1 MKEKAV
7 FDKKKFVVIIVCI
20 LLYVAIVMFPTPDG
34 LTVEGKK
41 SLALMAVAVIS
52 WIFEV
57 IPIGLSASLFVMI
70 MPTLGIV
77 SMEEAMSNFMIAT
90 VLFIMSTFIIAHVF
104 VETGLGKRVS
114 LFISTLF
121 GKKSSRVLLSYMLST
136 SLISGV
142 LLSIPAAIIFAGVAT
157 TLLKK
162 NNCTPGKS
170 NFGKQMM
177 IGIPVAAAIGGIG
190 TPAGSGLNVL
200 AISLLESTAGVTIN
214 FFQWTMVGFPM
225 AIILTL
231 IAWFII
237 MKMIPSEIDIVQ
249 GLDDV
254 KEEAK
259 KLGKL
264 TTAEKKFLVIFSIE
278 LILWL
283 TQPWNGINTAVVAII
298 ATSLFFIPGVDLCTW
313 EKANKSINWELLL
326 LVGGSNSLAM
336 AISSTQG
343 SQWLA
348 NAILGGLVDS
358 PILVVLFAVTA
369 FGVFSHLLIPVSS
382 AVIVVAVPMVALL
395 AQNIGINPALLV
407 LPIAFTAS
415 DVFLMPLDPIPLT
428 TYHYG
433 HWKMWDMMKPG
444 FIISMAWIILCVG
457 FVLIAQA
464 LGIV

>member
-1 MKEKAV
+1 
-7 FDKKKFVVIIVCI
+7 
-20 LLYVAIVMFPTPDG
+20 
-34 LTVEGKK
+34 
-41 SLALMAVAVIS
+41 
-52 WIFEV
+52 
-57 IPIGLSASLFVMI
+57 
-70 MPTLGIV
+70 
-77 SMEEAMSNFMIAT
+77 
-90 VLFIMSTFIIAHVF
+90 
-104 VETGLGKRVS
+104 
-114 LFISTLF
+114 
-121 GKKSSRVLLSYMLST
+121 
-136 SLISGV
+136 
-142 LLSIPAAIIFAGVAT
+142 
-157 TLLKK
+157 
-162 NNCTPGKS
+162 
-170 NFGKQMM
+170 
-177 IGIPVAAAIGGIG
+177 
-190 TPAGSGLNVL
+190 
-200 AISLLESTAGVTIN
+200 
-214 FFQWTMVGFPM
+214 
-225 AIILTL
+225 
-231 IAWFII
+231 

-444 FIISMAWIILCVG
+444 LLSLWLG
-457 FVLIAQA
+457 SYYA
-464 LGIV
+464 LASFLSLRRSVSCKAIPLFNTKNS

>member
-20 LLYVAIVMFPTPDG
+20 LLYVAIVMLPTPDG

-200 AISLLESTAGVTIN
+200 
-214 FFQWTMVGFPM
+214 
-225 AIILTL
+225 
-231 IAWFII
+231 
-237 MKMIPSEIDIVQ
+237 EIGRAHV
-249 GLDDV
+249 
-254 KEEAK
+254 
-259 KLGKL
+259 
-264 TTAEKKFLVIFSIE
+264 
-278 LILWL
+278 
-283 TQPWNGINTAVVAII
+283 
-298 ATSLFFIPGVDLCTW
+298 
-313 EKANKSINWELLL
+313 
-326 LVGGSNSLAM
+326 
-336 AISSTQG
+336 
-343 SQWLA
+343 
-348 NAILGGLVDS
+348 
-358 PILVVLFAVTA
+358 
-369 FGVFSHLLIPVSS
+369 
-382 AVIVVAVPMVALL
+382 
-395 AQNIGINPALLV
+395 
-407 LPIAFTAS
+407 
-415 DVFLMPLDPIPLT
+415 
-428 TYHYG
+428 
-433 HWKMWDMMKPG
+433 
-444 FIISMAWIILCVG
+444 
-457 FVLIAQA
+457 
-464 LGIV
+464 

>member
-1 MKEKAV
+1 MKEKAA
-7 FDKKKFVVIIVCI
+7 FDVKKFVVIIVCI
-20 LLYVAIVMFPTPDG
+20 LLYATIVMLPTPDG

-57 IPIGLSASLFVMI
+57 IPIGLSASLFVML

-90 VLFIMSTFIIAHVF
+90 FLFIMSTFIIAQVF

-114 LFISTLF
+114 LLISTLF
-121 GKKSSRVLLSYMLST
+121 GKKSSHVLLSYMLST
-136 SLISGV
+136 SLISAV

-157 TLLKK
+157 TLLEK
-162 NNCTPGKS
+162 NNCAPGKS

-214 FFQWTMVGFPM
+214 FFQWTMIGLPM
-225 AIILTL
+225 AIILTF

-264 TTAEKKFLVIFSIE
+264 TLGEKKFLAIFSIE
-278 LILWL
+278 LFLWL

-298 ATSLFFIPGVDLCTW
+298 ATSLFFVPGVNLSTW

-348 NAILGGLVDS
+348 NSILGGLVDS
-358 PILVVLFAVTA
+358 PMLVVLFAVTA
-369 FGVFSHLLIPVSS
+369 FGVFSHLLVPVSS

-395 AQNIGINPALLV
+395 AQNIGINPAFLV

-444 FIISMAWIILCVG
+444 FVISLVWIVICVG